1 MNGHSLSI
9 EIKVPVFV
17 ACHHNPSARVKEKA
31 ARQDLDV
38 NHKLKRQIVAI

>member
-1 MNGHSLSI
+1 MNGHCLSI

-17 ACHHNPSARVKEKA
+17 ARHHNPSARVKEKA

-38 NHKLKRQIVAI
+38 NHELKRQIVAI